1 MEKEDIK
8 SLLKKLGELK
18 CQDFKSG
25 TQNNKYQIEKI
36 SALIKCLGGK
46 NEKEWKTFR
55 IKR

>member
-46 NEKEWKTFR
+46 K
-55 IKR
+55 